1 MALPLAVDAAALLP
15 RPFRVQRATRELAD
29 TWTLEL
35 VPRDGGGAIAFEPG
49 QFNMLYAFG
58 VGESAISISGDPQR
72 PAVLV
77 HTVRAVGAVTRAL
90 CGLRRDQTVGVRGPF
105 GAGWP
110 LELASGKDVL
120 VMAGG
125 IGLAPLRP
133 AILDLLAR
141 RARFGRVTLL
151 VGARTPDDL
160 LYARQL
166 ERWRARFDLDVR
178 VTVDSAGQ
186 DWRGEVGVVTKLTG
200 AAQLDPRSATALVCG
215 PEVMMRF
222 AAQALLARGLPPEAI
237 FVSLERNMRCAV
249 GICGHCQFGP
259 EFVCSDGPVFP
270 YARVAALLQTRE
282 V

>member
-1 MALPLAVDAAALLP
+1 MAQPLAVDAAALLP
-15 RPFRVQRATRELAD
+15 RPFRVQRVARELAD

-35 VPRDGGGAIAFEPG
+35 APHDGGGAIAFEPG

-58 VGESAISISGDPQR
+58 IGESAISISGDPQR

-77 HTVRAVGAVTRAL
+77 HTVRAVGPVTRAL
-90 CGLRRDQTVGVRGPF
+90 CALRRDQVLGVRGPF

-110 LELASGKDVL
+110 LRLALGKDVM
-120 VMAGG
+120 VIAGG

-133 AILDLLAR
+133 AVLDLLAR
-141 RARFGRVTLL
+141 RTRFGRVTLL
-151 VGARTPDDL
+151 VGARTPEDL

-178 VTVDSAGQ
+178 VTVDSAGE
-186 DWRGEVGVVTKLTG
+186 DWRGEVGVVTKLVAG
-200 AAQLDPRSATALVCG
+200 AQLDPQAAVALVCG

-222 AAQALLARGLPPEAI
+222 AAQALLGRGLPAEAI
-237 FVSLERNMRCAV
+237 HVSLERSMRCAV
-249 GICGHCQFGP
+249 GVCGHCQLGP
-259 EFVCSDGPVFP
+259 EFVCRDGPVFP
-270 YARVAALLQTRE
+270 WARIAALLQARE